1 MKTAMIAIIASQAAR
16 NACTASQ
23 GSGSV
28 SPETMTAV
36 CVFFAVLMLVVIVC
50 GIVVIWLDYR

>member
-1 MKTAMIAIIASQAAR
+1 MKTAMVAIIASQAAR

-28 SPETMTAV
+28 SPETMTDV
-36 CVFFAVLMLVVIVC
+36 CAFFAVLMLVVIVC